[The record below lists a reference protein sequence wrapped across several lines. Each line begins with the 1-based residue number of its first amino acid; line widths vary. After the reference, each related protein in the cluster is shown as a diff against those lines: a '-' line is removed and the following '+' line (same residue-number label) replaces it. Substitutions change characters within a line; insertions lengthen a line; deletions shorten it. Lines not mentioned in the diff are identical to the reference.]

1 MTRRCSTGRPF
12 WFTPWSWNAFL
23 AISIP
28 RVSMVIVALLL
39 KRQALSLRGGR
50 DVRPIRWKK
59 KFAGMGVTDF
69 RRLKELEEEHRRLMQ
84 LMADLSLDKTMVQAA

>member
-1 MTRRCSTGRPF
+1 
-12 WFTPWSWNAFL
+12 
-23 AISIP
+23 
-28 RVSMVIVALLL
+28 MVIVALLL
-39 KRQALSLRGGR
+39 RNRLSACGEGGR
-50 DVRPIRWKK
+50 DVRPIGWKK

>member
-1 MTRRCSTGRPF
+1 
-12 WFTPWSWNAFL
+12 
-23 AISIP
+23 
-28 RVSMVIVALLL
+28 MVIVALLL
-39 KRQALSLRGGR
+39 RNGHSACGEGGR
-50 DVRPIRWKK
+50 DVRPIRWKE